1 MPVKRKSTNSKPQ
14 ITNKQ
19 KEAAEAEIREKQKV
33 IDYRTTEYP
42 VEVLVQKYMEGRE
55 NDTNELFIP
64 DYQRDSEQWDYR
76 KQSLFIESLLNNLTI
91 PAFFFL

>member
-33 IDYRTTEYP
+33 IDYRYART
-42 VEVLVQKYMEGRE
+42 
-55 NDTNELFIP
+55 
-64 DYQRDSEQWDYR
+64 
-76 KQSLFIESLLNNLTI
+76 
-91 PAFFFL
+91 FFFDLLFFRSFNPLAIFQYFNLSVFQSCGTL